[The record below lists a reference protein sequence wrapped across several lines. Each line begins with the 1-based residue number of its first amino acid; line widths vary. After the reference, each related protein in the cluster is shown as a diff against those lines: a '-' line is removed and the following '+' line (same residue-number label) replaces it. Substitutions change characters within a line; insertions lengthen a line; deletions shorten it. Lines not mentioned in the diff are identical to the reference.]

1 VHCCDMKYTT
11 DLAAEA
17 FVRLYPNRI
26 PEHSMRI
33 EYSGRFRPYNANV
46 KRLGK
51 ALTFSLSNTWGGVS
65 DEIVLGLLQELL
77 LRILREKKRTTL
89 NIDLYNNFVRNLH
102 LSAVRTQ
109 SDAVLEAAF
118 MRVNG
123 AYLSGALDVPNL
135 RWGKESR
142 RKLASYDYHTDT
154 ITVSALFRDAP
165 AHLLEYLLYH
175 EMLHKQL
182 KFSSTG
188 NRSRH
193 HSREFREREKQFA
206 NQPQMEQELG
216 RFLRGTRK
224 SMGWLEQL
232 TKRF

>member
-1 VHCCDMKYTT
+1 MKYMTN
-11 DLAAEA
+11 LAAEA

-26 PEHSMRI
+26 PEHTMRV

-46 KRLGK
+46 KRLGRS
-51 ALTFSLSNTWGGVS
+51 LTFSLSREWKQVS
-65 DEIVLGLLQELL
+65 DDIVIGLLQELL
-77 LRILREKKRTTL
+77 LKILHAKGKTT
-89 NIDLYNNFVRNLH
+89 NTDLYNGFVRNLH
-102 LSAVRTQ
+102 LSAVHTET
-109 SDAVLEAAF
+109 DALLETSF
-118 MRVNG
+118 HDVNH
-123 AYLSGALDVPNL
+123 AYFSGVLDVPNL

-165 AHLLEYLLYH
+165 AQLISYLLYH

-193 HSREFREREKQFA
+193 HSREFREREKLFK
-206 NQPQMEQELG
+206 NQEQMEEELG
-216 RFLRGTRK
+216 RFLREKQRPH
-224 SMGWLEQL
+224 WLHSL
-232 TKRF
+232 TKLF